1 MGVKAMQEHKHHS
14 GCCGCSLGPIERRS
28 FLTAL
33 GATAGLAAA
42 AGCATTATAPLVA
55 AGPRPKPCLEKK
67 PLIVQPALAYHIY
80 SQRDQT
86 SWRPWGGLHTEGD
99 IDAEINRI
107 EHELRALSKQAEFPV
122 SFKPLARVRDE
133 NEAAALCAQPADVM
147 LIYGANSGMETIEK
161 LITTDRYNL
170 VFVRHKS
177 GPVYLWYEIVHPRL
191 LRKNVDEYGQPGL
204 EPSDV
209 VVDEYGD
216 LLWRLR
222 SLYAL
227 HNTVG
232 SRIVCIG
239 GPSGWSEGGEK
250 APEIAANL
258 WQMDLVT
265 VEYDDVG
272 ARIKAA
278 RANPERV
285 KRAEAEAAAY
295 LKTPGT
301 HLKTDPGF
309 VSRAF
314 LLTEVFEEL
323 MAEAGA
329 QAITVN
335 HCMGTIMP
343 LSETTA
349 CLPLSLINDA
359 GALAFCES
367 DFAVIPSGVLLHHI
381 ASMPVFLQDPTYPHH
396 GIITLA
402 HCTAPRK
409 MDGKHLEE
417 AYILTHFESDY
428 GAAPKVN
435 MRIGET
441 VTVID
446 PDFYDKRWIGFRGRI
461 QDTPFLDICRSQVD
475 VAIQG
480 DCDRLARDM
489 RGFHWMLA
497 YGDHLKETGYAL
509 RKLGIEWYNLS
520 DDKTIEA

>member
-1 MGVKAMQEHKHHS
+1 MQEHKHHS

-99 IDAEINRI
+99 IDAEINRV

-359 GALAFCES
+359 GALGFCES